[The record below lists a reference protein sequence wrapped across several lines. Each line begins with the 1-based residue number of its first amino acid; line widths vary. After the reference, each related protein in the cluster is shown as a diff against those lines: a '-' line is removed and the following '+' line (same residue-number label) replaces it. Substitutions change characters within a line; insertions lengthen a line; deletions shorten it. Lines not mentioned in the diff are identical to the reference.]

1 LFLRILGR
9 AEHELAN
16 THTGDYIDPMQPT
29 RMHGRVLIVAGS
41 DSGGGA
47 GIQADI
53 KAVTALGGYAA
64 TAVTAVTVQNTL
76 GVSAIHAIPL
86 DVVRGQIKT
95 VLDDIGADAIKTG
108 MLATAAVIETV
119 MASLEGNDAPLIV
132 DPVMVAKGGAAL
144 LESDAVAA
152 LKRHVLPRAQLITPN
167 LPEAEA
173 LTGRTIATPEA
184 MRDALK
190 HLLDLGA
197 KSVLL
202 KGGHLPGDEIIDIY
216 ASTNGTQEWSDKRIA
231 TRHTHGTGCTLA
243 SAIATGFAQGMSAVD
258 SIVRARHYVRRAIET
273 APGFGQGHGPLNHAH
288 TVRPFTE
295 EDTWN

>member
-1 LFLRILGR
+1 
-9 AEHELAN
+9 
-16 THTGDYIDPMQPT
+16 
-29 RMHGRVLIVAGS
+29 MHGRVLIVAGS

-53 KAVTALGGYAA
+53 KTVTALGGYAA
-64 TAVTAVTVQNTL
+64 TALTAVTVQNTL
-76 GVSAIHAIPL
+76 GVSAIHPIPL
-86 DVVRGQIKT
+86 DIVRAQIET
-95 VLDDIGADAIKTG
+95 VLGDIGADAIKTG

-119 MASLEGNDAPLIV
+119 MAALRDNRAPLIV

-152 LKRHVLPRAQLITPN
+152 LKRHVLPRATLIAPN

-190 HLLDLGA
+190 HLLDLGPKA
-197 KSVLL
+197 VLL
-202 KGGHLPGDEIIDIY
+202 KGGHLASNEIVDLY
-216 ASTNGTQEWSDKRIA
+216 AGPDGTHEWHGPRIA

-243 SAIATGFAQGMSAVD
+243 SAVATGFAQGLNAVD
-258 SIVRARHYVRRAIET
+258 SITRARSYVRRAIET
-273 APGFGQGHGPLNHAH
+273 APGLGQGHGPLNHAH

-295 EDTWN
+295 